1 MTQSEKIGVRGVGLN
16 VAACGGLINPLNA
29 ELNIICHLLAL
40 LGAHHI
46 LHVGRIR
53 VKIALGFICVSN
65 EAIQVHTNSQN
76 IYFKFSTCFGQ
87 LCDHHQE
94 NLLYLCDT
102 GIFHSVWVAV
112 WWADQDRIKGRAV
125 AYTVMNRRDS

>member
-1 MTQSEKIGVRGVGLN
+1 MTECEKNMGEGGLN

-29 ELNIICHLLAL
+29 ELNPICYLLAL

-46 LHVGRIR
+46 LHVGRLR
-53 VKIALGFICVSN
+53 VKLALGFICVSN
-65 EAIQVHTNSQN
+65 EAIQVHTNSQY

-87 LCDHHQE
+87 LCAHHQQ
-94 NLLYLCDT
+94 NVLYLCDT

-112 WWADQDRIKGRAV
+112 WSAGQDRIKGRAL
-125 AYTVMNRRDS
+125 ANTVMNRRDS